1 MITSSR
7 ILLGTIVAF
16 VIVVL
21 GLAAGSQI
29 KKNIDSAPPAASSV
43 THDTLKADIPPNH
56 NTYEISPP
64 SRGVMLETFPIEI
77 VPHGYATNVT
87 LPARDGADI
96 KTGQRVF
103 LYREDGILL
112 DSLGEVKEI
121 KRQADDM
128 INVSIDLSHNTELDA
143 NKIAKGKII
152 LSREKDVP
160 RLPYAA
166 LLRNE
171 KAETYIWEVV
181 ENSDGTHTA
190 YYKRANVVGG
200 NDLVF
205 VINAGVTSSNV
216 FILNP
221 DSALRDGQKINVR
234 KYMYKPPSQNE
245 DQRIIA
251 LVARRNSELKS
262 QAIGLANLNR
272 RAPAMG
278 SISGTPQ
285 TGTGSGTTP
294 MGPGCPYQPSAAQS
308 FIDKIKVIS
317 AEDAKKAAIPSP

>member
-21 GLAAGSQI
+21 GAAFGFQI
-29 KKNIDSAPPAASSV
+29 KQKSSSMPSSSV
-43 THDTLKADIPPNH
+43 TRETLKADMPANH

-64 SRGVMLETFPIEI
+64 SRGVMLDTYPVDI
-77 VPHGYATNVT
+77 VPEGTAANIT
-87 LPARDGADI
+87 LSARDASDI

-112 DSLGEVKEI
+112 DTLGEVTAVT
-121 KRQADDM
+121 QDAGM
-128 INVSIDLSHNTELDA
+128 ITVRIDLSHNLEIPLD
-143 NKIAKGKII
+143 KIAKGKII
-152 LSREKDVP
+152 ISREKDVA
-160 RLPYAA
+160 RLPYSA

-171 KAETYIWEVV
+171 KAENYIWEVA

-200 NDLVF
+200 NDVVF
-205 VINAGVTSSNV
+205 AINPGLTSSNV

-221 DSALRDGQKINVR
+221 DAALRDGQKVNVR
-234 KYMYKPPSQNE
+234 EYMYKPPSQNE

-251 LVARRNSELKS
+251 HVARRNAEVKS
-262 QAIGLANLNR
+262 QQTGLANLNR
-272 RAPAMG
+272 RPPSMG
-278 SISGTPQ
+278 AASGLPPQ
-285 TGTGSGTTP
+285 TGTGSGITA
-294 MGPGCPYQPSAAQS
+294 MGPGCPQPPGATQV
-308 FIDKIKVIS
+308 FIDKIKVLSNQGAAAS
-317 AEDAKKAAIPSP
+317 AQPSP